1 VGSRVFDAVKP
12 VRSLCVR
19 AWKTA
24 EERHCSRLGR
34 LPGCEGRPRWFE
46 RRIELQYLV
55 EVSDGTN
62 IVALVVV
69 GDAAAVIGERIL
81 RIEPDRL

>member
-1 VGSRVFDAVKP
+1 LLK
-12 VRSLCVR
+12 
-19 AWKTA
+19 AWPA
-24 EERHCSRLGR
+24 SGMR
-34 LPGCEGRPRWFE
+34 GRPRWFE
-46 RRIELQYLV
+46 RRIALQYLV